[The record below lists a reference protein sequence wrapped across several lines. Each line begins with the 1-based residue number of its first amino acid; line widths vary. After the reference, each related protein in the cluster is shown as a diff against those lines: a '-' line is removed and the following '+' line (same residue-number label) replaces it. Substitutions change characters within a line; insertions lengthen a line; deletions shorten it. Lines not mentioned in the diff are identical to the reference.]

1 MNLLEENS
9 IDFDLF
15 GFELDYHNY
24 FFYEGNLL
32 NVEIDE
38 EKAKRFIKKYE
49 SPFGMLADEFI
60 KKMRNVQK

>member
-1 MNLLEENS
+1 MLPPALNELEYPY
-9 IDFDLF
+9 F
-15 GFELDYHNY
+15 YHNY

-49 SPFGMLADEFI
+49 LPFGMLADEFI